1 MYRVERVIGMSDFHF
16 LRPLWLWALLPLGLL
31 LWRLWRVDTDRDAWR
46 DVIDRHLL
54 PHLLVAGDGGAGHRP
69 LVLLGLGWLLAVVAL
84 AGPTWERL
92 SQPLYEARQF
102 RVIVLDLSPSMN
114 ATDLAPSRLARA
126 RFEVLDLLRQS
137 NEGQTA
143 LLAYGAEPFVVA
155 PLTTD
160 AATIAAQ
167 VPSLDTGLL
176 PVQGPR
182 RTDLALD
189 SAVDLLRQAGAPD
202 GQVILLTDGLDH
214 GDAAVAAA
222 SRLRDGGYR
231 LWILGMG
238 TQSGGPVTG
247 PDGSLLKDARGAIV
261 VPSLD
266 VDALKALAA
275 AGGGRYVGATPD
287 DRDIDALKQGA
298 GVHSGEQSE
307 TQHLEADQWREGGPW
322 LLALLLP
329 LAALAFRRGWLGPLL
344 LLVCMAPAP
353 DAYAFDWA
361 GLWQRPDQQAAGLL
375 QRGQA
380 GVAAQVFERPDWRAA
395 AHYQASDYQ
404 QALQLLQDLPG
415 PDNEYNRGNALAH
428 LDRLDEALAAYDR
441 VLASVP
447 DHADARYNRDLVQRL
462 LEQQQQQQQQQQ
474 GQEGSDADQGE
485 QGGEGAQEQSGTDA
499 NGKPVARSAQQA
511 GEPQQAGESDSGSD
525 SSPSQQGDRQDA
537 AGSGAP
543 QQQTAGEADAASS
556 QQGSQ
561 QAEAQD
567 AGQARAADGQQG
579 GPPGTGQ
586 DAGGPRVDSQ
596 PPGEAGSPGP
606 QDQQQ
611 AADDAQDD
619 AGHARTAPH
628 QDPGQSQADAQA
640 GQASAGVQDAAAQP
654 RDQQVQTADSGTT
667 DDTKG
672 RRDGAAGD
680 QDTGSMASNP
690 GAQSQAPGL
699 ADLLGRKPQAAAGT
713 AAATSTPGIDPEDR
727 QAIEQLLRRVEDDPA
742 GLLRQR
748 FLLQHLRRTGQLP

>member
-1 MYRVERVIGMSDFHF
+1 MSDLHF
-16 LRPLWLWALLPLGLL
+16 LRPLWLWALLPLALL
-31 LWRLWRVDTDRDAWR
+31 LWRLWRVDAERDAWR
-46 DVIDRHLL
+46 GVIDRHLL
-54 PHLLVAGDGGAGHRP
+54 PHLLVAGEGAAGHRP
-69 LVLLGLGWLLAVVAL
+69 LVLLALGWLLTVVAL

-126 RFEVLDLLRQS
+126 RFEVLDLLRQTD
-137 NEGQTA
+137 EGQTA

-214 GDAAVAAA
+214 GDAALAAA
-222 SRLRDGGYR
+222 RRLQAGGYR
-231 LWILGMG
+231 LSVLGMG
-238 TQSGGPVTG
+238 TRKGGPVSG
-247 PDGSLLKDARGAIV
+247 PDGSLLKDARGAILM
-261 VPSLD
+261 PSLD
-266 VDALKALAA
+266 ADALNALAV

-287 DRDIDALKQGA
+287 DRDIDTLRQGA

-307 TQHLEADQWREGGPW
+307 KRHLEADQWREAGPW
-322 LLALLLP
+322 LLVLLLP

-344 LLVCMAPAP
+344 LLVCMVPAP
-353 DAYAFDWA
+353 DAYAFDWDD
-361 GLWQRPDQQAAGLL
+361 LWQRPDQQAAGLL

-380 GVAAQVFERPDWRAA
+380 GAAAQLFEQPDWRAA
-395 AHYQASDYQ
+395 AHYQARDYQ
-404 QALQLLQDLPG
+404 QALKSLQDLPG

-428 LDRLDEALAAYDR
+428 LDRLEEALAAYDR
-441 VLASVP
+441 VLASAP
-447 DHADARYNRDLVQRL
+447 DHADARYNRDLVQGL
-462 LEQQQQQQQQQQ
+462 LEQQRQQQQKQ

-499 NGKPVARSAQQA
+499 DGEQVAQSDPQT
-511 GEPQQAGESDSGSD
+511 GEPQRAGESDAGSD
-525 SSPSQQGDRQDA
+525 SSPSQQGDRQDT
-537 AGSGAP
+537 AGGGSP
-543 QQQTAGEADAASS
+543 QQETAGEPDAASS

-567 AGQARAADGQQG
+567 SGQAQTADGQQVG
-579 GPPGTGQ
+579 SRGTEQ
-586 DAGGPRVDSQ
+586 DASSSPVDPQ
-596 PPGEAGSPGP
+596 QPGEGRPPGP

-611 AADDAQDD
+611 AAGEAQDD
-619 AGHARTAPH
+619 AGHAQTAPH
-628 QDPGQSQADAQA
+628 SSPVQDQADGQS
-640 GQASAGVQDAAAQP
+640 GQASADAQDKAREAARVQPHDLQD
-654 RDQQVQTADSGTT
+654 RTAVGGTT
-667 DDTKG
+667 DDKQG
-672 RRDGAAGD
+672 RRDDAAGD
-680 QDTGSMASNP
+680 PDTGPMAPDP
-690 GAQSQAPGL
+690 GAQAQAPGL
-699 ADLLGRKPQAAAGT
+699 ADLLGRKPQVAAGT
-713 AAATSTPGIDPEDR
+713 AAAPSTPGIDPEDR

-748 FLLQHLRRTGQLP
+748 FLLQHLRRTGQLR